1 LRGIAATQFG
11 QTRKKFLLFPH
22 KHRSQSIAS
31 KSKYS
36 EKELMSYAVNQLKPN
51 LYHIA
56 DPLGVFVTLIVG
68 EEKALLLDTGY
79 GIGHLDK
86 TIAQITELPLIV
98 VNSHGHLDHVLG
110 NRFFDEVYLHPG
122 DLQLY
127 QNHTTKDRKYSI
139 ASMAKH
145 RPELFPADFPLDAY
159 LEDKTKMLPINGGD
173 VFDLGGVCL
182 TVIHIPGHTPGGIAL
197 LNNRDRLLLTG
208 DAASPHVWMFLQ
220 ESTRM
225 PIYIQSLQRLQQLS
239 NQYDGIVASHV
250 PDILPNDIIDR
261 LIHCAEIIDPEK
273 SIPFEPPFEDA
284 GKGLMYFEGFE
295 SLKEGLG
302 LETLD
307 FVAQPFHTLNLD
319 RLDFSRVPFVSI
331 VYDKAKL

>member
-1 LRGIAATQFG
+1 
-11 QTRKKFLLFPH
+11 
-22 KHRSQSIAS
+22 
-31 KSKYS
+31 
-36 EKELMSYAVNQLKPN
+36 MSYAVNQLKPN

-56 DPLGVFVTLIVG
+56 DPLGVFMTLVVG
-68 EEKALLLDTGY
+68 KEKALLLDTGY

-110 NRFFDEVYLHPG
+110 NRFFDEAYLHPA

-127 QNHTTKDRKYSI
+127 REHTTRTRKQHI
-139 ASMAKH
+139 AGMQNIH
-145 RPELFPADFPLDAY
+145 PELFPADFSLEAY
-159 LEDKTKMLPINGGD
+159 LEDKTKILPINDGD

-182 TVIHIPGHTPGGIAL
+182 TVIHTPGHTPGGIAL
-197 LNNRDRLLLTG
+197 LDDHDRLLLTG

-225 PIYIQSLQRLQQLS
+225 PIYIQSLQKLQQLS
-239 NQYDGIVASHV
+239 NQYEGIVASHV
-250 PDILPNDIIDR
+250 PDILPNDIINR
-261 LIHCAEIIDPEK
+261 LIHCAENIDLEK
-273 SIPFEPPFEDA
+273 SVPFEPPFEDA
-284 GKGLMYFEGFE
+284 GKGSMYFEGFE

-307 FVAQPFHTLNLD
+307 FATQPFHTLNLD
-319 RLDFSRVPFVSI
+319 VLDFSRVPFVSI
-331 VYDKAKL
+331 VYDEAKL